1 MARNQNIRNWAAA
14 ISEAGVPWMYWQIL
28 PNRDPHYSTDYEIGI
43 DDVNWATFQ
52 QVADATQS
60 YNSPWDWAP
69 YLLY

>member
-1 MARNQNIRNWAAA
+1 
-14 ISEAGVPWMYWQIL
+14 MYWQIL